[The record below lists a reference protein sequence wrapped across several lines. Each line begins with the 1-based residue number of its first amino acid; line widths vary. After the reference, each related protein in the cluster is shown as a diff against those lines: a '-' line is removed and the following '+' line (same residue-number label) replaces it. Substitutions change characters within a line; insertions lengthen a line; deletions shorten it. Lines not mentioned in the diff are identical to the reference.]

1 MIVSKTHTNKGKE
14 FFSRFTKFGWAALAL
29 TLVFLLVG
37 AGTIGGFTSSG
48 KGYRGAADSSVVFY
62 LDYDYTQADG
72 TAYTA
77 ELDSIYV
84 NVGAVYAE
92 PGSDVALNFRR
103 ATTSGPYKNNKF
115 TSFGLGNFTVGNIWS
130 ESGSGVSGANYNWLK
145 AFDISGS
152 TTTWSTSYRLIRIT
166 FPCDMVVNE
175 VVFVDTNG
183 NVIPAYV
190 RADEVLPVF
199 SNTPDWATYRDLFS
213 TDERRPDA
221 VNLLDSQNNVRVGKT
236 AYTNF
241 TQDEIYTLMQISSI
255 RMGDFTTDG
264 VFTADTENGP
274 LAVLFPLLGT
284 LLFGNSPFGLRIF
297 SVLFTAA
304 LVALAYFF
312 GKELFG
318 SGGFGFLLACL
329 VAGGGLALTV
339 GRLGLSLPV
348 IAFFAAL
355 SFFFMYRFFSEGMDA
370 EHPARSALNV
380 LLSGL
385 MFALAFAADPKC
397 VFLLFGLVALF
408 VVGAVRYAKA
418 YAAEKAALRREMS
431 DKNAAERSEEV
442 MQQNID
448 ECEEQTAYLRSDY
461 VYGSKLIYLF
471 FFVSFIVGTVLFTV
485 LAMLP
490 SYYTYVRLYDA
501 DPSSPSAGLFSLL
514 FSALGSAFTSANV
527 TQLSAANA
535 SSAFGWLI
543 GLKGAT
549 LFSASGEGT
558 YIALNA
564 QPNLAVIVTAAIGFV
579 FTTAYAVPLRR
590 NGQTAG
596 RLRFRIFFGHPA
608 RLLPHH
614 GGNGLLA
621 AAIRLHAGERGGR
634 AAVRFLLV
642 LLCAAHVL
650 HGVCARRQQK
660 ERRLRHPHERH
671 RHRSARRLRAVPR
684 AVRAVRAHVLRYPAV
699 AGRGIRDVRL
709 DDLLKQRLLPHP
721 RGRGRRHRF
730 GRAACGGQAAPHLNE
745 YDSARVP
752 CAEFFDRKRG

>member
-37 AGTIGGFTSSG
+37 ASTVGGASSFG
-48 KGYRGAADSSVVFY
+48 KSYRGAADSSVVFY
-62 LDYDYTQADG
+62 LEYPDKNAP
-72 TAYTA
+72 
-77 ELDSIYV
+77 LDDIYV
-84 NVGAVYAE
+84 NIGAVYAE
-92 PGSDVALNFRR
+92 PGSDVKLEFRR
-103 ATTSGPYKNNKF
+103 ATTSGSYTNSKF
-115 TSFGLGNFTVGNIWS
+115 TTSALGGFTVGNIWS
-130 ESGSGVSGANYNWLK
+130 ESGNGVSGANYNWVA
-145 AFDISGS
+145 AFTDINDSF
-152 TTTWSTSYRLIRIT
+152 TMTTSYRLIRMT

-175 VVFVDTNG
+175 VMFVDTNG
-183 NVIPAYV
+183 SVIPAYV
-190 RADEVLPVF
+190 RVEDVQPIFANQ
-199 SNTPDWATYRDLFS
+199 SDWATYRDLFS
-213 TDERRPDA
+213 TDARRPDA
-221 VNLLDSQNNVRVGKT
+221 VNLVDGHGAFIGKT
-236 AYTNF
+236 SYSNF

-514 FSALGSAFTSANV
+514 FSALGSAFTSVNV

-579 FTTAYAVPLRR
+579 FTTAYAVLYAATGRRQGAYASEYSSGILRAYFLI
-590 NGQTAG
+590 TAG
-596 RLRFRIFFGHPA
+596 TVCSLLQFAFTQASAADALLFDFFWFSYVPLMFYTVYVHDGSKKSVVCGIRMNATVIVLLGVCALYLVLFALSVPMYFGIPLWQGAAYGMFGWTTFLSNGYYRIPA
-608 RLLPHH
+608 AA
-614 GGNGLLA
+614 GESTASGGLLA
-621 AAIRLHAGERGGR
+621 AG
-634 AAVRFLLV
+634 
-642 LLCAAHVL
+642 
-650 HGVCARRQQK
+650 
-660 ERRLRHPHERH
+660 
-671 RHRSARRLRAVPR
+671 
-684 AVRAVRAHVLRYPAV
+684 
-699 AGRGIRDVRL
+699 
-709 DDLLKQRLLPHP
+709 RLL
-721 RGRGRRHRF
+721 RI
-730 GRAACGGQAAPHLNE
+730 
-745 YDSARVP
+745 
-752 CAEFFDRKRG
+752 

>member
-37 AGTIGGFTSSG
+37 ASTVGGASSFG
-48 KGYRGAADSSVVFY
+48 KSYRGAADSSVVFY
-62 LDYDYTQADG
+62 LEYPDKNAP
-72 TAYTA
+72 
-77 ELDSIYV
+77 LDDIYV
-84 NVGAVYAE
+84 NIGAVYAE
-92 PGSDVALNFRR
+92 PGSDVKLEFRR
-103 ATTSGPYKNNKF
+103 ATTSGSYTNSKF
-115 TSFGLGNFTVGNIWS
+115 TTSALGGFTVGNIWS
-130 ESGSGVSGANYNWLK
+130 ESGNGVSGANYNWVA
-145 AFDISGS
+145 AFTDINDSF
-152 TTTWSTSYRLIRIT
+152 TMTTSYRLIRMT

-175 VVFVDTNG
+175 VMFVDTNG
-183 NVIPAYV
+183 SVIPAYV
-190 RADEVLPVF
+190 RVEDVQPIFANQ
-199 SNTPDWATYRDLFS
+199 SDWATYRDLFS
-213 TDERRPDA
+213 TDARRPDA
-221 VNLLDSQNNVRVGKT
+221 VNLVDGHGAFIGKT
-236 AYTNF
+236 SYSNF

-514 FSALGSAFTSANV
+514 FSALGSAFTSVNV

-579 FTTAYAVPLRR
+579 FTTAYAVLYAATGRRQGAYASEYSSGILRAYFLI
-590 NGQTAG
+590 TAG
-596 RLRFRIFFGHPA
+596 TLCSLLQFAFTQASAADALLFDFFWFSYVPLMFYTVYVHDGSKKSVVCGIRMNATVIVLLGVCALYLVLFALSVPMYFGIPLWQGAAYGMFGWTTFLSNGYYRIPA
-608 RLLPHH
+608 AA
-614 GGNGLLA
+614 GESTASGGLLA
-621 AAIRLHAGERGGR
+621 AG
-634 AAVRFLLV
+634 
-642 LLCAAHVL
+642 
-650 HGVCARRQQK
+650 
-660 ERRLRHPHERH
+660 
-671 RHRSARRLRAVPR
+671 
-684 AVRAVRAHVLRYPAV
+684 
-699 AGRGIRDVRL
+699 
-709 DDLLKQRLLPHP
+709 RLL
-721 RGRGRRHRF
+721 RI
-730 GRAACGGQAAPHLNE
+730 
-745 YDSARVP
+745 
-752 CAEFFDRKRG
+752 

>member
-37 AGTIGGFTSSG
+37 ASTVGGASSFG
-48 KGYRGAADSSVVFY
+48 KSYRGAADSSVVFY
-62 LDYDYTQADG
+62 LEYPDKNAP
-72 TAYTA
+72 
-77 ELDSIYV
+77 LDDIYV
-84 NVGAVYAE
+84 NIGAVYAE
-92 PGSDVALNFRR
+92 PGSDVKLEFRR
-103 ATTSGPYKNNKF
+103 ATTSGSYTNSKF
-115 TSFGLGNFTVGNIWS
+115 TTSALGGFTVGNIWS
-130 ESGSGVSGANYNWLK
+130 ESGNGVSGANYNWVA
-145 AFDISGS
+145 AFTDINDSF
-152 TTTWSTSYRLIRIT
+152 TMTTSYRLIRMT

-175 VVFVDTNG
+175 VMFVDTNG
-183 NVIPAYV
+183 SVIPAYV
-190 RADEVLPVF
+190 RVEDVQPIFANQ
-199 SNTPDWATYRDLFS
+199 SDWATYRDLFS
-213 TDERRPDA
+213 TDARRPDA
-221 VNLLDSQNNVRVGKT
+221 VNLVDGHGAFIGKT
-236 AYTNF
+236 SYSNF

-312 GKELFG
+312 GKKLFG

-579 FTTAYAVPLRR
+579 FTTAYAVLYAATGRRQGAYASEYSSGILRAYFLI
-590 NGQTAG
+590 TAG
-596 RLRFRIFFGHPA
+596 TVCSLLQFAFTQASAADALLFDFFWFSYVPLMFYTVYVHDGSKKSVVCGIRMNATVIVLLGVCALYLVLFALSVPMYFGIPLWQGAAYGMFGWTTFLSNGYYRIPA
-608 RLLPHH
+608 AA
-614 GGNGLLA
+614 GESTASGGLLA
-621 AAIRLHAGERGGR
+621 AG
-634 AAVRFLLV
+634 
-642 LLCAAHVL
+642 
-650 HGVCARRQQK
+650 
-660 ERRLRHPHERH
+660 
-671 RHRSARRLRAVPR
+671 
-684 AVRAVRAHVLRYPAV
+684 
-699 AGRGIRDVRL
+699 
-709 DDLLKQRLLPHP
+709 RLL
-721 RGRGRRHRF
+721 RI
-730 GRAACGGQAAPHLNE
+730 
-745 YDSARVP
+745 
-752 CAEFFDRKRG
+752 

>member
-37 AGTIGGFTSSG
+37 ASTVGGASSFG
-48 KGYRGAADSSVVFY
+48 KSYRGAADSSVVFY
-62 LDYDYTQADG
+62 LEYPDKNAP
-72 TAYTA
+72 
-77 ELDSIYV
+77 LDDIYV
-84 NVGAVYAE
+84 NIGAVYAE
-92 PGSDVALNFRR
+92 PGSDVKLEFRR
-103 ATTSGPYKNNKF
+103 ATTSGSYTNSKF
-115 TSFGLGNFTVGNIWS
+115 TTSALGGFTVGNIWS
-130 ESGSGVSGANYNWLK
+130 ESGNGVSGANYNWVA
-145 AFDISGS
+145 AFTDINDSF
-152 TTTWSTSYRLIRIT
+152 TMTTSYRLIRMT

-175 VVFVDTNG
+175 VMFVDTNG
-183 NVIPAYV
+183 SVIPAYV
-190 RADEVLPVF
+190 RVEDVQPIFANQ
-199 SNTPDWATYRDLFS
+199 SDWATYRDLFS
-213 TDERRPDA
+213 TDARRPDA
-221 VNLLDSQNNVRVGKT
+221 VNLVDGHGAFIGKT
-236 AYTNF
+236 SYSNF

-431 DKNAAERSEEV
+431 DKNASERSEEV

-579 FTTAYAVPLRR
+579 FTTAYAVLYAATGRRQGAYASEYSSGILRAYFLI
-590 NGQTAG
+590 TAG
-596 RLRFRIFFGHPA
+596 TVCSLLQFAFTQASAADALLFDFFWFSYVPLMFYTVYVHDGSKKSVVCGIRMNATVIVLLGVCALYLVLFALSVPMYFGIPLWQGAAYGMFGWTTFLSNGYYRIPA
-608 RLLPHH
+608 AA
-614 GGNGLLA
+614 GESTASGGLLA
-621 AAIRLHAGERGGR
+621 AG
-634 AAVRFLLV
+634 
-642 LLCAAHVL
+642 
-650 HGVCARRQQK
+650 
-660 ERRLRHPHERH
+660 
-671 RHRSARRLRAVPR
+671 
-684 AVRAVRAHVLRYPAV
+684 
-699 AGRGIRDVRL
+699 
-709 DDLLKQRLLPHP
+709 RLL
-721 RGRGRRHRF
+721 RI
-730 GRAACGGQAAPHLNE
+730 
-745 YDSARVP
+745 
-752 CAEFFDRKRG
+752 

>member
-37 AGTIGGFTSSG
+37 ASTVGGASSFG
-48 KGYRGAADSSVVFY
+48 KSYRGAADSSVVFY
-62 LDYDYTQADG
+62 LEYPDKNAP
-72 TAYTA
+72 
-77 ELDSIYV
+77 LDDIYV
-84 NVGAVYAE
+84 NIGAVYAE
-92 PGSDVALNFRR
+92 PGSDVKLEFRR
-103 ATTSGPYKNNKF
+103 ATTSGSYTNSKF
-115 TSFGLGNFTVGNIWS
+115 TTSALGGFTVGNIWS
-130 ESGSGVSGANYNWLK
+130 ESGNGVSGANYNWVA
-145 AFDISGS
+145 AFTDINDSF
-152 TTTWSTSYRLIRIT
+152 TMTTSYRLIRMT

-175 VVFVDTNG
+175 VMFVDTNG
-183 NVIPAYV
+183 SVIPAYV
-190 RADEVLPVF
+190 RVEDVQPIFANQ
-199 SNTPDWATYRDLFS
+199 SDWATYRDLFS

-221 VNLLDSQNNVRVGKT
+221 VNLVDGHGAFIGKT
-236 AYTNF
+236 SYSNF

-514 FSALGSAFTSANV
+514 FSALGSAFTSVNV

-579 FTTAYAVPLRR
+579 FTTAYAVLYAATGRRQGAYASEYSSGILRAYFLI
-590 NGQTAG
+590 TAG
-596 RLRFRIFFGHPA
+596 TVCSLLQFAFTQASAADALLFDFFWFSYVPLMFYTVYVHDGSKKSVVCGIRMNATVIVLLGVCALYLVLFALSVPMYFGIPLWQGAAYGMFGWTTFLSNGYYRIPA
-608 RLLPHH
+608 AA
-614 GGNGLLA
+614 GESTASGGLLA
-621 AAIRLHAGERGGR
+621 AG
-634 AAVRFLLV
+634 
-642 LLCAAHVL
+642 
-650 HGVCARRQQK
+650 
-660 ERRLRHPHERH
+660 
-671 RHRSARRLRAVPR
+671 
-684 AVRAVRAHVLRYPAV
+684 
-699 AGRGIRDVRL
+699 
-709 DDLLKQRLLPHP
+709 RLL
-721 RGRGRRHRF
+721 RI
-730 GRAACGGQAAPHLNE
+730 
-745 YDSARVP
+745 
-752 CAEFFDRKRG
+752 

>member
-37 AGTIGGFTSSG
+37 ASTVGGASSFG
-48 KGYRGAADSSVVFY
+48 KSYRGAADSSVVFY
-62 LDYDYTQADG
+62 LEYPDKNAP
-72 TAYTA
+72 
-77 ELDSIYV
+77 LDDIYV
-84 NVGAVYAE
+84 NIGAVYAE
-92 PGSDVALNFRR
+92 PGSDVKLEFRR
-103 ATTSGPYKNNKF
+103 ATTSGSYTNSKF
-115 TSFGLGNFTVGNIWS
+115 TTSALGGFTVGNIWS
-130 ESGSGVSGANYNWLK
+130 ESGNGVSGANYNWVA
-145 AFDISGS
+145 AFTDINDSF
-152 TTTWSTSYRLIRIT
+152 TMTTSYRLIRMT

-175 VVFVDTNG
+175 VMFVDTNG
-183 NVIPAYV
+183 SVIPAYV
-190 RADEVLPVF
+190 RVEDVQPIFANQ
-199 SNTPDWATYRDLFS
+199 SDWATYRDLFS
-213 TDERRPDA
+213 TDARRPDA
-221 VNLLDSQNNVRVGKT
+221 VNLVDGHGAFIGKT
-236 AYTNF
+236 SYSNF

-431 DKNAAERSEEV
+431 DKNASERSEEV

-579 FTTAYAVPLRR
+579 FTTAYAVLYAATGRRQGAYASEYSSGILRAYFLI
-590 NGQTAG
+590 TAG
-596 RLRFRIFFGHPA
+596 TLCSLLQFAFTQASAADALLFDFFWFSYVPLMFYTVYVHDGSKKSVVCGIRMNATVIVLLGVCALYLVLFALSVPMYFGIPLWQGAAYGMFGWTTFLSNGYYRIPA
-608 RLLPHH
+608 AA
-614 GGNGLLA
+614 GESTASGGLLA
-621 AAIRLHAGERGGR
+621 AG
-634 AAVRFLLV
+634 
-642 LLCAAHVL
+642 
-650 HGVCARRQQK
+650 
-660 ERRLRHPHERH
+660 
-671 RHRSARRLRAVPR
+671 
-684 AVRAVRAHVLRYPAV
+684 
-699 AGRGIRDVRL
+699 
-709 DDLLKQRLLPHP
+709 RLL
-721 RGRGRRHRF
+721 RI
-730 GRAACGGQAAPHLNE
+730 
-745 YDSARVP
+745 
-752 CAEFFDRKRG
+752 

>member
-103 ATTSGPYKNNKF
+103 ATTSGSYTNSKF

-152 TTTWSTSYRLIRIT
+152 TATWSTSYRLIRIT

-199 SNTPDWATYRDLFS
+199 SNTSDWATYRDLFS

-297 SVLFTAA
+297 SVLFTTA

-579 FTTAYAVPLRR
+579 FTTAYAVLYAATGRRQGAYASEYSSGILRAYFLI
-590 NGQTAG
+590 TAG
-596 RLRFRIFFGHPA
+596 TVCSLLQFAFTQASAADALLFDFFWFSYVPLMFYTVYVHDGSKKSVVCGIRMNATVIVLLGVCALYLVLFALSVPMYFGIPLWQGAAYGMFGWTTFLSNGYYRIPA
-608 RLLPHH
+608 AA
-614 GGNGLLA
+614 GESTASGGLLA
-621 AAIRLHAGERGGR
+621 AG
-634 AAVRFLLV
+634 
-642 LLCAAHVL
+642 
-650 HGVCARRQQK
+650 
-660 ERRLRHPHERH
+660 
-671 RHRSARRLRAVPR
+671 
-684 AVRAVRAHVLRYPAV
+684 
-699 AGRGIRDVRL
+699 
-709 DDLLKQRLLPHP
+709 RLL
-721 RGRGRRHRF
+721 RI
-730 GRAACGGQAAPHLNE
+730 
-745 YDSARVP
+745 
-752 CAEFFDRKRG
+752 

>member
-37 AGTIGGFTSSG
+37 ASTVGGASSFG
-48 KGYRGAADSSVVFY
+48 KSYRGAADSSVVFY
-62 LDYDYTQADG
+62 LEYPDKNAP
-72 TAYTA
+72 
-77 ELDSIYV
+77 LDDIYV
-84 NVGAVYAE
+84 NIGAVYAE
-92 PGSDVALNFRR
+92 PGSDVKLEFRR
-103 ATTSGPYKNNKF
+103 ATTSGSYTNSKF
-115 TSFGLGNFTVGNIWS
+115 TTSALGGFTVGNIWS
-130 ESGSGVSGANYNWLK
+130 ESGNGVSGANYNWVA
-145 AFDISGS
+145 AFTDINDSF
-152 TTTWSTSYRLIRIT
+152 TMTTSYRLIRMT

-175 VVFVDTNG
+175 VMFVDTNG
-183 NVIPAYV
+183 SVIPAYV
-190 RADEVLPVF
+190 RVEDVQPIFANQ
-199 SNTPDWATYRDLFS
+199 SDWATYRDLFS
-213 TDERRPDA
+213 TDARRPDA
-221 VNLLDSQNNVRVGKT
+221 VNLVDGHGAFIGKT
-236 AYTNF
+236 SYSNF

-431 DKNAAERSEEV
+431 DKNASERSEEV

-514 FSALGSAFTSANV
+514 FSALGSAFTSVNV

-579 FTTAYAVPLRR
+579 FTTAYAVLYAATGRRQGAYASEYSSGILRAYFLI
-590 NGQTAG
+590 TAG
-596 RLRFRIFFGHPA
+596 TLCSLLQFAFTQASAADALLFDFFWFSYVPLMFYTVYVHDGSKKSVVCGIRMNATVIVLLGVCALYLVLFALSVPMYFGIPLWQGAAYGMFGWTTFLSNGYYRIPA
-608 RLLPHH
+608 AA
-614 GGNGLLA
+614 GESTASGGLLA
-621 AAIRLHAGERGGR
+621 AG
-634 AAVRFLLV
+634 
-642 LLCAAHVL
+642 
-650 HGVCARRQQK
+650 
-660 ERRLRHPHERH
+660 
-671 RHRSARRLRAVPR
+671 
-684 AVRAVRAHVLRYPAV
+684 
-699 AGRGIRDVRL
+699 
-709 DDLLKQRLLPHP
+709 RLL
-721 RGRGRRHRF
+721 RI
-730 GRAACGGQAAPHLNE
+730 
-745 YDSARVP
+745 
-752 CAEFFDRKRG
+752 

>member
-37 AGTIGGFTSSG
+37 ASTVGGASSFG
-48 KGYRGAADSSVVFY
+48 KSYRGAADSSVVFY
-62 LDYDYTQADG
+62 LEYPDKNAP
-72 TAYTA
+72 
-77 ELDSIYV
+77 LDDIYV
-84 NVGAVYAE
+84 NIGAVYAE
-92 PGSDVALNFRR
+92 PGSDVKLEFRR
-103 ATTSGPYKNNKF
+103 ATTSGSYTNSKF
-115 TSFGLGNFTVGNIWS
+115 TTSALGGFTVGNIWS
-130 ESGSGVSGANYNWLK
+130 ESGNGVSGANYNWVA
-145 AFDISGS
+145 AFTDINDSF
-152 TTTWSTSYRLIRIT
+152 TMTTSYRLIRMT

-175 VVFVDTNG
+175 VMFVDTNG
-183 NVIPAYV
+183 SVIPAYV
-190 RADEVLPVF
+190 RVEDVQPIFANQ
-199 SNTPDWATYRDLFS
+199 SDWATYRDLFS
-213 TDERRPDA
+213 TDARRPDA
-221 VNLLDSQNNVRVGKT
+221 VNLVDGHGAFIGKT
-236 AYTNF
+236 SYSNF

-490 SYYTYVRLYDA
+490 SYYTHVRLYDA

-514 FSALGSAFTSANV
+514 FSALGSAFTSVNV

-579 FTTAYAVPLRR
+579 FTTAYAVLYAATGRRQGAYASEYSSGILRAYFLI
-590 NGQTAG
+590 TAG
-596 RLRFRIFFGHPA
+596 TLCSLLQFAFTQASAADALLFDFFWFSYVPLMFYTVYVHDGSKKSVVCGIRMNATVIVLLGVCALYLVLFALSVPMYFGIPLWQGAAYGMFGWTTFLSNGYYRIPA
-608 RLLPHH
+608 AA
-614 GGNGLLA
+614 GESTASGGLLA
-621 AAIRLHAGERGGR
+621 AG
-634 AAVRFLLV
+634 
-642 LLCAAHVL
+642 
-650 HGVCARRQQK
+650 
-660 ERRLRHPHERH
+660 
-671 RHRSARRLRAVPR
+671 
-684 AVRAVRAHVLRYPAV
+684 
-699 AGRGIRDVRL
+699 
-709 DDLLKQRLLPHP
+709 RLL
-721 RGRGRRHRF
+721 RI
-730 GRAACGGQAAPHLNE
+730 
-745 YDSARVP
+745 
-752 CAEFFDRKRG
+752 

>member
-37 AGTIGGFTSSG
+37 ASTVGGASSFG
-48 KGYRGAADSSVVFY
+48 KSYRGAADSSVVFY
-62 LDYDYTQADG
+62 LEYPDKNAP
-72 TAYTA
+72 
-77 ELDSIYV
+77 LDDIYV
-84 NVGAVYAE
+84 NIGAVYAE
-92 PGSDVALNFRR
+92 PGSDVKLEFRR
-103 ATTSGPYKNNKF
+103 ATTSGSYTNSKF
-115 TSFGLGNFTVGNIWS
+115 TTSALGGFTVGNIWS
-130 ESGSGVSGANYNWLK
+130 ESGNGVSGANYNWVA
-145 AFDISGS
+145 AFTDINDSF
-152 TTTWSTSYRLIRIT
+152 TMTTSYRLIRMT

-175 VVFVDTNG
+175 VMFVDTNG
-183 NVIPAYV
+183 SVIPAYV
-190 RADEVLPVF
+190 RVEDVQPIFANQ
-199 SNTPDWATYRDLFS
+199 SDWATYRDLFS
-213 TDERRPDA
+213 TDARRPDA
-221 VNLLDSQNNVRVGKT
+221 VNLVDGHGAFIGKT
-236 AYTNF
+236 SYSNF

-431 DKNAAERSEEV
+431 DKNASERSEEV

-514 FSALGSAFTSANV
+514 FSALGSAFTSVNV

-579 FTTAYAVPLRR
+579 FTTAYAVLYAATGRRQGAYASEYSSGILRAYFLI
-590 NGQTAG
+590 TAG
-596 RLRFRIFFGHPA
+596 TVCSLLQFAFTQASAADALLFDFFWFSYVPLMFYTVYVHDGSKKSVVCGIRMNATVIVLLGVCALYLVLFALSVPMYFGIPLWQGAAYGMFGWTTFLSNGYYRIPA
-608 RLLPHH
+608 AA
-614 GGNGLLA
+614 GESTASGGLLA
-621 AAIRLHAGERGGR
+621 AG
-634 AAVRFLLV
+634 
-642 LLCAAHVL
+642 
-650 HGVCARRQQK
+650 
-660 ERRLRHPHERH
+660 
-671 RHRSARRLRAVPR
+671 
-684 AVRAVRAHVLRYPAV
+684 
-699 AGRGIRDVRL
+699 
-709 DDLLKQRLLPHP
+709 RLL
-721 RGRGRRHRF
+721 RI
-730 GRAACGGQAAPHLNE
+730 
-745 YDSARVP
+745 
-752 CAEFFDRKRG
+752 